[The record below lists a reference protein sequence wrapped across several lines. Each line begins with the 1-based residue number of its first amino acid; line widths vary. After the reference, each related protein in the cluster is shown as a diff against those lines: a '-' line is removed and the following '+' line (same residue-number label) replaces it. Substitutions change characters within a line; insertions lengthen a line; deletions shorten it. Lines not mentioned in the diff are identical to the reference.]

1 MRTHARLAVWISV
14 IALLALGLTG
24 CFRTA
29 GDDLEPTPQSGAMQV
44 IDQTPTDSAPEATSD
59 DLAPTV
65 EQLTPLAS
73 PDGPPTLTPFPT
85 MGPELIDTQSAA
97 EGQGGPFIEPP
108 TPTGMIVNTN
118 TPLPQV
124 EPQAAPQLTNTAP
137 PTAAIQPT
145 NTRLPTNTPL
155 PTLTN
160 TPRPTNTGAPT
171 RTPQP
176 TRTPLPTQPPVA
188 GPTLTFTA
196 VPFSTFPPSPT
207 YTPYS
212 PFAMIRPVEA
222 QPLAERPPEQVAA
235 TPYIAPTQVIAA
247 APAQPVAT
255 NTPVPMPTEPFAA
268 ADVPQGGGT
277 PPLEEEPI
285 AVAAVQEATLSP
297 GQMTA
302 TMIVYE
308 ATATIA
314 ALTGTPLATWTPIP
328 GQGGAL
334 DTQPVQAVPAGQ
346 FPPNATVI
354 TATPFGQGG
363 ICAEHRISLGETLFT
378 IARRYGVTAE
388 QIQARNPALIPT
400 IDQINAG
407 DTILIPCAITPT
419 PTVPVVPVVTGVPDG
434 QGGVVGA
441 QAATTGTGTIIHTV
455 VPGDTL
461 FSIARQ
467 YGVDIFDLLAANGFT
482 QTTMNFIYEGD
493 QIRVPNQVVTP
504 VAPVAA
510 QAQPG
515 VAPTLTPYIVI
526 ITPVEQ

>member
-29 GDDLEPTPQSGAMQV
+29 GDDLEPTPQSSAFQV
-44 IDQTPTDSAPEATSD
+44 VDQTPTDGPPQATSD

-73 PDGPPTLTPFPT
+73 PVGPPTLTPFPT
-85 MGPELIDTQSAA
+85 IGPELTNTQPAA

-108 TPTGMIVNTN
+108 TPTGMAVSTN

-124 EPQAAPQLTNTAP
+124 APQGVPQVTNTAL
-137 PTAAIQPT
+137 PTAAIQA
-145 NTRLPTNTPL
+145 
-155 PTLTN
+155 TN
-160 TPRPTNTGAPT
+160 TPRPTDTPPPTLTSTPRPTNTSAPT

-176 TRTPLPTQPPVA
+176 TRTPLPTNPPAV

-212 PFAMIRPVEA
+212 PFAMIMPVEA

-235 TPYIAPTQVIAA
+235 TPYIAPTQVVAA
-247 APAQPVAT
+247 APVQPVAT
-255 NTPVPMPTEPFAA
+255 NTPVPVPTEVIA

-277 PPLEEEPI
+277 PPLEEPV
-285 AVAAVQEATLSP
+285 AVAAVQQATLSP

-363 ICAEHRISLGETLFT
+363 ICAEHTISLGETLFT

-407 DTILIPCAITPT
+407 DTILIPCAVTPT
-419 PTVPVVPVVTGVPDG
+419 PTVPVVPVVTSVPAG
-434 QGGVVGA
+434 QGGPVGA
-441 QAATTGTGTIIHTV
+441 QAATTGTIIHTV

-482 QTTMNFIYEGD
+482 QATMNFIYEGD

-526 ITPVEQ
+526 ITPVGQ

>member
-1 MRTHARLAVWISV
+1 MRTHARLAVWISM

-29 GDDLEPTPQSGAMQV
+29 GEDLEPTPQSGAFQV
-44 IDQTPTDSAPEATSD
+44 VDQTPTASAPEAAPD

-73 PDGPPTLTPFPT
+73 PVGPPTLTPFPT
-85 MGPELIDTQSAA
+85 IGPEPANTQPAAA

-108 TPTGMIVNTN
+108 TPTGMAVSTN

-124 EPQAAPQLTNTAP
+124 APQIASPTP
-137 PTAAIQPT
+137 PTAALQATHTPRPT
-145 NTRLPTNTPL
+145 DTPP
-155 PTLTN
+155 PTLAN
-160 TPRPTNTGAPT
+160 TPRPTNTSAPT

-176 TRTPLPTQPPVA
+176 TRTPLPTNPPVA

-212 PFAMIRPVEA
+212 PFAMIMPVEA

-247 APAQPVAT
+247 APAQPAAT
-255 NTPVPMPTEPFAA
+255 NTPLPMPTEPFT
-268 ADVPQGGGT
+268 ADVSQGGGT
-277 PPLEEEPI
+277 PPQEESV
-285 AVAAVQEATLSP
+285 AVAAVQQTTLSP

-334 DTQPVQAVPAGQ
+334 DTQPVQAIPAGQ

-354 TATPFGQGG
+354 TTTPYGQGG
-363 ICAEHRISLGETLFT
+363 ICAEHTIGLGETLFT

-400 IDQINAG
+400 IDQITAG
-407 DTILIPCAITPT
+407 DTILIPCAMTPT
-419 PTVPVVPVVTGVPDG
+419 PTVPVVPVVTSAPAG
-434 QGGVVGA
+434 QGGVIGV
-441 QAATTGTGTIIHTV
+441 QAATTGTIIHTV

-504 VAPVAA
+504 VAPAA
-510 QAQPG
+510 PAQPG

-526 ITPVEQ
+526 VTPAGQ